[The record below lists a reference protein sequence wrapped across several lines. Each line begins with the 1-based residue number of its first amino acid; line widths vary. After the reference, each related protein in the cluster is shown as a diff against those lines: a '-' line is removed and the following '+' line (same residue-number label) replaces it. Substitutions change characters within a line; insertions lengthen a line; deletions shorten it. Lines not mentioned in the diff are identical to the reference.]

1 VGNWLCIAVLTIV
14 TCATTFAD
22 ETGFLNR
29 TVVVNGHR
37 YPYVVYVPR
46 NFDGSRSWPVILA
59 LHGGGERGTDGVRQ
73 LQIGVAS
80 AIRAHPERIPAIAVF
95 PQAPEDSR
103 WLGEPADA
111 AIAAL
116 DEAVR
121 EFHGDRERIYLTG
134 LSMGGY
140 GTYHLALAHKGRFA
154 ALVVVCGGLLEH
166 KTTTAVQ
173 QSPLTAGSADPYAA
187 VAHALRD
194 MPIWIF
200 HGSDDDAIPVVE
212 SRTMAAALQ
221 REGAPVHYTEYR
233 GVNHVAWERAYGEAS
248 LWAWLFAQHLQP
260 LRNDRSLAQ

>member
-1 VGNWLCIAVLTIV
+1 MHVCLLAFAIV
-14 TCATTFAD
+14 STFAG

-29 TVVVNGHR
+29 TVAVNGHS

-46 NFDGSRSWPVILA
+46 NFDASRSWPVILF
-59 LHGGGERGTDGVRQ
+59 LHGAGERGTDGVRQ

-80 AIRAHPERIPAIAVF
+80 AIRAHPERIPAVAVF

-116 DEAVR
+116 DEATR
-121 EFHGDRERIYLTG
+121 EFHGDPERVYLTG

-140 GTYHLALAHKGRFA
+140 GTYHLALAHKRRFA

-173 QSPLTAGSADPYAA
+173 QSPLTAGAADPYAA

-194 MPIWIF
+194 MPIWMF
-200 HGSDDDAIPVVE
+200 HGSDDDTIPVVE

-221 REGAPVHYTEYR
+221 REGAPVHYTEYK
-233 GVNHVAWERAYGEAS
+233 GVNHAAWERAYGEAS
-248 LWAWLFAQHLQP
+248 LWEWLFAQHLHA
-260 LRNDRSLAQ
+260 LRNDGSPAQ

>member
-1 VGNWLCIAVLTIV
+1 MVSTLAG
-14 TCATTFAD
+14 

-29 TVVVNGHR
+29 TAVVNGHK

-46 NFDGSRSWPVILA
+46 NFDASRSWPVILS
-59 LHGGGERGTDGVRQ
+59 LHGAGERGTDGVRQ
-73 LQIGVAS
+73 MQIGVAS
-80 AIRAHPERIPAIAVF
+80 AIRAHPERVPAIAVF
-95 PQAPEDSR
+95 PQAPEESR

-111 AIAAL
+111 AMAAL

-121 EFHGDRERIYLTG
+121 EFHGDPERIYLTG

-140 GTYHLALAHKGRFA
+140 GTYHLALAHKHRFA
-154 ALVVVCGGLLEH
+154 ALVVVCGGLLVH

-173 QSPLTAGSADPYAA
+173 QSPLTAGAADPYAA

-194 MPIWIF
+194 VPIWLF
-200 HGSDDDAIPVVE
+200 HGSEDDTIPVVE

-233 GVNHVAWERAYGEAS
+233 GVNHVAWDRAYGEAS
-248 LWAWLFAQHLQP
+248 LWEWLFAQ
-260 LRNDRSLAQ
+260 RRRR

>member
-1 VGNWLCIAVLTIV
+1 MLVAALV
-14 TCATTFAD
+14 
-22 ETGFLNR
+22 TGFLDR

-46 NFDGSRSWPVILA
+46 NFDASRAWPVILS
-59 LHGGGERGTDGVRQ
+59 LHGAGERGTDGVRQ
-73 LQIGVAS
+73 LQIGVAG
-80 AIRAHPERIPAIAVF
+80 AIRAHPERVPAIAVF

-121 EFHGDRERIYLTG
+121 EFHGDPERIYLTG

-140 GTYHLALAHKGRFA
+140 GTYHLALAHRRRFA
-154 ALVVVCGGLLEH
+154 ALVIVCGGLLEH

-173 QSPLTAGSADPYAA
+173 RSPLIGGAADPYAA
-187 VAHALRD
+187 VAQALRD

-200 HGSDDDAIPVVE
+200 HGSDDDTIPVAE

-221 REGAPVHYTEYR
+221 QEGAPVHYTEYK
-233 GVNHVAWERAYGEAS
+233 GVNHAAWERAYGEAS
-248 LWAWLFAQHLQP
+248 LWEWLFAQ
-260 LRNDRSLAQ
+260 RRRR